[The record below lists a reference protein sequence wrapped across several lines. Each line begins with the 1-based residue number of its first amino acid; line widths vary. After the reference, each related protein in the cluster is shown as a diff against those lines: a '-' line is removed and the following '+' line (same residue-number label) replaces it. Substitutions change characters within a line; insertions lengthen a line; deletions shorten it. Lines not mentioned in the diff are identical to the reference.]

1 MSFSFPVSSRLWI
14 CIQTLNKT
22 DIIVE
27 IECLWLYSN
36 QSTLYLFSLLV
47 IFFWSSNL
55 YRILLFS
62 IILSHSILSY
72 FQRLPLLVIWILFP
86 LVIKS
91 LSDPLPHLF
100 SKSCLKMYRGFHN
113 ILVVSSIFHQNFMQ
127 STMVWFCDLVSL
139 LSTDTWCCFSNWRC
153 WSRDKFHTFTMRQLS
168 HNGTQPSSP
177 SQSPKSSPSSSPKSH
192 PQDHLHSEK

>member
-1 MSFSFPVSSRLWI
+1 MKLFFQPLNVFHAPAFFANQVFRSFSIIWKFVSFSFPVSSRLWI

-62 IILSHSILSY
+62 IPFLSHSILSY
-72 FQRLPLLVIWILFP
+72 FQRLPLLVHTWYLSFFLHSQIFGEWNLHQKTPIFC
-86 LVIKS
+86 VKS
-91 LSDPLPHLF
+91 V
-100 SKSCLKMYRGFHN
+100 KT
-113 ILVVSSIFHQNFMQ
+113 SIFRVKSVKKICKKNNF
-127 STMVWFCDLVSL
+127 L
-139 LSTDTWCCFSNWRC
+139 R
-153 WSRDKFHTFTMRQLS
+153 
-168 HNGTQPSSP
+168 
-177 SQSPKSSPSSSPKSH
+177 
-192 PQDHLHSEK
+192 